1 MRTFATPNVVVSRCI
16 EFDRCRYNGDVIA
29 SPLVRQLQEYV
40 RFLPVCPE
48 VEIGLGIP
56 RDPIRIVASAG
67 GVRLV
72 QPASGHDLTERMEA
86 FTDTFLDSLRDIDG
100 FILKSRSP
108 SCGTRDVPVYA
119 KPGTSAVVDRGSGFF
134 AREVRKRFSHL
145 AVEDEG
151 RLRNHRIREHF
162 LTKLFTVAEFRGI
175 RKAPSW
181 ERIGAFHT
189 EHMLLLQAYDHNEAA
204 HLARIAEG
212 RSIPVDTASE
222 EYGRHLSRAL
232 SRPPDVEAYIGI
244 LTNVS
249 RSLSDGL
256 SPQEQGLFRD
266 AIGKYRKG
274 LVSRCPAVNILKAW
288 VVRFDD
294 PFLQQQ
300 SLFAPYP
307 DALLD
312 VEEVRSDRG
321 RDLWQENR

>member
-29 SPLVRQLQEYV
+29 SPLVRQLREYV

-48 VEIGLGIP
+48 VEIGLGVP
-56 RDPIRIVASAG
+56 RDPIRIVAAAG

-72 QPASGHDLTERMEA
+72 QPASGRDLTDRMETFA
-86 FTDTFLDSLRDIDG
+86 DTFLNSLRDIDG

-108 SCGTRDVPVYA
+108 SCGLRDVHVYA
-119 KPGTSAVVDRGSGFF
+119 NSGNPTAVDRSSGLF
-134 AREVRKRFSHL
+134 AREVKKRFSHL

-162 LTKLFTVAEFRGI
+162 LTKLFTLAEFRGI
-175 RKAPSW
+175 RKAPSR
-181 ERIGAFHT
+181 EGLEAFHT
-189 EHMLLLQAYDHNEAA
+189 EHTLLLQAYDQTEAA
-204 HLARIAEG
+204 HLGRIAED
-212 RSIPVDTASE
+212 RSMAIDTATE

-232 SRPPDVEAYIGI
+232 SRPPDAEAYIRI
-244 LTNVS
+244 LTGVAW
-249 RSLSDGL
+249 SLAEGL

-266 AIGKYRKG
+266 AIGKYRRG
-274 LVSRCPAVNILKAW
+274 LVSRCPAVTILKAW

-294 PFLQQQ
+294 PFLRQQ
-300 SLFAPYP
+300 SIFAPYP

-312 VEEVRSDRG
+312 VEETRSDRG